1 MSLKHIHIL
10 LHLSQTVTGEEPCKS
25 ILVYG
30 HEAARNYLGLYTL
43 RENKV
48 KGFWSYISP
57 DGDYIIRV
65 NDDLDEWIV
74 EQMDFGR
81 VEGGRR
87 FYYYYHLFILKIV
100 HLRIW

>member
-1 MSLKHIHIL
+1 M
-10 LHLSQTVTGEEPCKS
+10 TGEDPCKS
-25 ILVYG
+25 IMVYG

-87 FYYYYHLFILKIV
+87 FKYKLLSFIHTKYSTFKNMVNYSMLQK
-100 HLRIW
+100 HFN